1 MKSIIGDKLL
11 YDWSKLLDLQP
22 DGLKVPINIDALKKS
37 LLKNNFAFPFF
48 GYKDE
53 EGVWIIDGHTRKQ
66 VLYELL
72 QAGEDVPELLEVQLI
87 NCESK
92 DKAREILLEVFN
104 QKHNPMNE
112 EVLIEY
118 IEQYQLDVDVIP
130 LNVFVEKIEDVEH
143 EKTEDN
149 YTGNFPLAIILLK
162 KDYYEIEFSGLDG
175 FVYNIGRNHWRRDAD
190 KMKNLKTFK
199 DLLVYFWNTPEFSKS
214 IFQIQLFKPYLNI
227 KEKKFEVC
235 DKNMHLAHF
244 DGTNYKDNMYII
256 YNPN

>member
-1 MKSIIGDKLL
+1 MILIWFIFIKLLYLYKDMKSIIGDKLL

-72 QAGEDVPELLEVQLI
+72 QDGEDVPELLEVQLI

-162 KDYYEIEFSGLDG
+162 KDYEKWQGFKRSYQLRSDTDAFLKLLDEQ
-175 FVYNIGRNHWRRDAD
+175 
-190 KMKNLKTFK
+190 L
-199 DLLVYFWNTPEFSKS
+199 
-214 IFQIQLFKPYLNI
+214 IQAK
-227 KEKKFEVC
+227 
-235 DKNMHLAHF
+235 
-244 DGTNYKDNMYII
+244 
-256 YNPN
+256 